1 MYSRVLR
8 RKITN
13 QVAAVLLGLAAVLAV
28 IPLFS
33 ILWYVLKQGLS
44 GISLT
49 FFTNLPAP
57 VGVPG
62 GGMGNAVVG
71 TLELVLIASVI
82 SIPIGLGAG
91 IYLYEYGNNK
101 LGAVIRFLSDIL
113 SGVPSIIVGLLV
125 YLLVV
130 LPMGGFS
137 ALAGGISLAIIMIP
151 VLTRTTEQM
160 IRLVPDSLREASLA
174 LGATQTQTLI
184 KVILP
189 TAIRGITTGIML
201 AMARAM
207 GESAPLLFTAF
218 GSSFWNMKLD
228 QPIAALPLQIYVY
241 AISPYDEWHSQAWA
255 GALTLV
261 GIVMIIT
268 IIARILTREKH

>member
-13 QVAAVLLGLAAVLAV
+13 QLAAVLLGLAAIIAV

-33 ILWYVLKQGLS
+33 ILWYVLKQGIS
-44 GISLT
+44 GIGVT

-71 TLELVLIASVI
+71 TLELVLIASII

-91 IYLYEYGNNK
+91 IYLYEYGNSK

-174 LGATQTQTLI
+174 LGATQSQTLI

-201 AMARAM
+201 AMARVM

-218 GSSFWNMKLD
+218 GSSFWNVNLD

>member
-189 TAIRGITTGIML
+189 TAIRGITTGVML

>member
-1 MYSRVLR
+1 MNSRVIR
-8 RKITN
+8 RKVTN
-13 QVAAVLLGLAAVLAV
+13 QVAGVLLGLAAIIAV
-28 IPLFS
+28 VPLFS
-33 ILWYVLKQGLS
+33 ILWYVLKQGMS

-49 FFTNLPAP
+49 FFTHLPAP
-57 VGVPG
+57 VGVPS

-71 TLELVLIASVI
+71 TLELVLIASLI

-113 SGVPSIIVGLLV
+113 SGVPSIVVGLLV
-125 YLLVV
+125 YVLVV

-137 ALAGGISLAIIMIP
+137 ALAGGIALAIIMLP
-151 VLTRTTEQM
+151 TLTRTTEQM

-174 LGATQTQTLI
+174 LGATRSQTLL
-184 KVILP
+184 KVVLP

-201 AMARAM
+201 AMARVM

-218 GSSFWNMKLD
+218 GSSFWNIKLD

-241 AISPYDEWHSQAWA
+241 AISPYEEWHNQAWA

>member
-1 MYSRVLR
+1 
-8 RKITN
+8 
-13 QVAAVLLGLAAVLAV
+13 
-28 IPLFS
+28 
-33 ILWYVLKQGLS
+33 
-44 GISLT
+44 
-49 FFTNLPAP
+49 
-57 VGVPG
+57 
-62 GGMGNAVVG
+62 MGNAVVG

-189 TAIRGITTGIML
+189 TAIRGITTGVML